1 MTYPVITRYSSRW
14 NDSGLSHLPEM
25 RDGGIRRGE
34 RLRPADLE
42 TPWATLIEEP
52 PQEELTP
59 VARDDRE
66 L

>member
-1 MTYPVITRYSSRW
+1 M
-14 NDSGLSHLPEM
+14 SHLPEV
-25 RDGGIRRGE
+25 RNGGMERGD

-42 TPWATLIEEP
+42 APWATLIEEP

-59 VARDDRE
+59 VARDESE

>member
-1 MTYPVITRYSSRW
+1 MP
-14 NDSGLSHLPEM
+14 HLPAM

-34 RLRPADLE
+34 RLRPADME
-42 TPWATLIEEP
+42 APWATFIEEP

-59 VARDDRE
+59 VAKDDRE